1 MGDIEMK
8 KEDLSFQA
16 EQTAQQE
23 DKTLQLAE
31 NTEIEEDQKEPVENE
46 FAAKR
51 TLLEKTK
58 IVRQTWSIFEIYQ
71 KIKDKKLILDP
82 DYQRRAI
89 WSVDKQ
95 TAFIESLYME
105 IMIPPIYVVEIP
117 GEDILEETKYEV
129 VDGKQRLT
137 AVWDF
142 IKGTL
147 RLNERNLEYYAD
159 IFGGKTF
166 PEIREIE
173 AEKTS
178 QMLSSILDIYVI
190 TANSPEFTKYDIFAR
205 LNRGAEKLKVNEIR
219 RAIYKSKVTAWIT
232 EFVDEQLATNKEYYE
247 SIFSQ
252 NDVKRYEDYGRL
264 YKSLAFYLRS
274 DIEHGLVTGY
284 NSRPRDMINN
294 VLQEIQKGNVTID
307 KDILISLLNKTLELR
322 KQFGGVPNA
331 DYVIDALV
339 PFISLLD
346 ETKLSEKAK
355 EVLDDEE
362 IIATLRKSPATT
374 SNVNARLRRVK
385 QMIAVN

>member
-1 MGDIEMK
+1 MK

-23 DKTLQLAE
+23 DETLQLAE

-46 FAAKR
+46 FSAKR